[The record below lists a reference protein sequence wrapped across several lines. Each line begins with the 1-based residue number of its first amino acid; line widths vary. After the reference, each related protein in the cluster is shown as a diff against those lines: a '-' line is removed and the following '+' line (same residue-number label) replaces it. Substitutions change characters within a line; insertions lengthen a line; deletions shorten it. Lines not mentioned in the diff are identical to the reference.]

1 MGKKRQ
7 RDRERERER
16 DKERDDVMMGHP
28 HFLNTFFFTLFR
40 KVPHRRKSV
49 HSFFILLARTT
60 IRKKRRRKDFDTP

>member
-16 DKERDDVMMGHP
+16 EKERDDVMMGHP
-28 HFLNTFFFTLFR
+28 HFLNIFFTLFR

-49 HSFFILLARTT
+49 HSFFILLARTILT
-60 IRKKRRRKDFDTP
+60 